1 MSQFKDPH
9 TILTNQRLSIDSKN
23 EPLHWRYF
31 SDFLSHQEHLQ
42 GLSTVKPQKWLVLG
56 PVKKPSFAKTVIFK
70 LLLDSYRK
78 TVILRGLRWPLN
90 VICKE
95 WELNANRHL
104 ARSVTCE
111 AFICEVLLYIVIF
124 TDEFCDGFPHNLMP
138 TPGYWI
144 ECSRA
149 ISNQGS
155 AWTNEERDLQEIDEG
170 ITDSP
175 DGSLRDAATA
185 TEFDPSVPRYSVLDD

>member
-1 MSQFKDPH
+1 
-9 TILTNQRLSIDSKN
+9 
-23 EPLHWRYF
+23 
-31 SDFLSHQEHLQ
+31 
-42 GLSTVKPQKWLVLG
+42 
-56 PVKKPSFAKTVIFK
+56 
-70 LLLDSYRK
+70 
-78 TVILRGLRWPLN
+78 
-90 VICKE
+90 
-95 WELNANRHL
+95 
-104 ARSVTCE
+104 
-111 AFICEVLLYIVIF
+111 
-124 TDEFCDGFPHNLMP
+124 MP

>member
-1 MSQFKDPH
+1 
-9 TILTNQRLSIDSKN
+9 
-23 EPLHWRYF
+23 
-31 SDFLSHQEHLQ
+31 
-42 GLSTVKPQKWLVLG
+42 
-56 PVKKPSFAKTVIFK
+56 
-70 LLLDSYRK
+70 
-78 TVILRGLRWPLN
+78 
-90 VICKE
+90 
-95 WELNANRHL
+95 
-104 ARSVTCE
+104 
-111 AFICEVLLYIVIF
+111 
-124 TDEFCDGFPHNLMP
+124 MP

-185 TEFDPSVPRYSVLDD
+185 TEFDPSVPRYLKHFT